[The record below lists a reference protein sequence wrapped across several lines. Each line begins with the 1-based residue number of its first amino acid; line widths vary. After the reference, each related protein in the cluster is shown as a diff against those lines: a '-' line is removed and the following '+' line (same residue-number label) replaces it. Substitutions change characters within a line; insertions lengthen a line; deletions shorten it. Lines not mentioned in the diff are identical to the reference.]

1 LKELA
6 SREGVELFVSHQV
19 PVQEAPFDDSQFAW
33 IRNRLVLQSQ
43 AEFVP
48 LAQRLGAFD
57 PEILVICGWYVPA
70 YRRMAKKPANGC
82 WRVMAM
88 DNCWNATPKQRLGT
102 LVAPWYVRSIA
113 DAVWLPGE
121 RQAAFARRLG
131 FQQRTILRGL
141 YTCDQPAIETV
152 HFSRVAEGRAVPR
165 SFLFVGRF
173 VSEKGVDQLVTAY
186 ESYRE
191 GTANPWPLVCCGAG
205 PLISRL
211 SGRPGIRVEGFVQPD
226 RLCDILAS
234 SGCLVLP
241 STFEPWA
248 VVVHEAASA
257 GLLILASEK
266 VGATVHLIQD
276 NYNGYIFD
284 SRDAKGLAALM
295 FHVSN
300 LSDVRLDAMSQA
312 SHLLSM
318 QFTPARWAD
327 TLLDGFRA
335 AAIS

>member
-1 LKELA
+1 
-6 SREGVELFVSHQV
+6 
-19 PVQEAPFDDSQFAW
+19 
-33 IRNRLVLQSQ
+33 
-43 AEFVP
+43 
-48 LAQRLGAFD
+48 
-57 PEILVICGWYVPA
+57 
-70 YRRMAKKPANGC
+70 
-82 WRVMAM
+82 
-88 DNCWNATPKQRLGT
+88 
-102 LVAPWYVRSIA
+102 
-113 DAVWLPGE
+113 
-121 RQAAFARRLG
+121 
-131 FQQRTILRGL
+131 
-141 YTCDQPAIETV
+141 
-152 HFSRVAEGRAVPR
+152 
-165 SFLFVGRF
+165 
-173 VSEKGVDQLVTAY
+173 
-186 ESYRE
+186 
-191 GTANPWPLVCCGAG
+191 
-205 PLISRL
+205 
-211 SGRPGIRVEGFVQPD
+211 VEGFVQPD